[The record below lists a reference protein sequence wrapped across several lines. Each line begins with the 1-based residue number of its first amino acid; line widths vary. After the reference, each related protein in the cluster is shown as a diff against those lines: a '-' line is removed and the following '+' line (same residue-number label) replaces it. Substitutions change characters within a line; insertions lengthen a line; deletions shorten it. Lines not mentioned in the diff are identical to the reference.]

1 MKMVWKIIM
10 ILSYVLSS
18 FSIEA
23 RAGAKV
29 EADQQTYQQELAE
42 IDAAVK
48 KLEEKKNRYRA
59 SAARHEDEALRW
71 QFQPGMLVDARMA
84 WAQADQDREKMEEI
98 QKLIDALQK
107 RKAQILKLKT

>member
-1 MKMVWKIIM
+1 
-10 ILSYVLSS
+10 VLSS
-18 FSIEA
+18 FSTNV
-23 RAGAKV
+23 RADTKV
-29 EADQQTYQQELAE
+29 EVDQQPYQQELSE